1 MGRSIF
7 AMELCFPFHDTL
19 HAALRHH
26 VRSQPAAMGHH
37 QKWESYKTLRE
48 ELLQTL
54 GLCERG
60 CWDYFDETQKAL
72 SDYKMWVRGMLT
84 DETARTEP
92 SGPIDPY
99 RGGAR
104 YMTIT
109 MAFLI
114 ASDTPTDSAV
124 SALCRIPESRLWDR
138 ASFEHILRGLG
149 ILNFASVE
157 SDVLYLIPRDDDW
170 SLTAEDMSQ
179 EKFTYLRPLR

>member
-1 MGRSIF
+1 
-7 AMELCFPFHDTL
+7 MELCFPFHDTL
-19 HAALRHH
+19 HASLRNHIK
-26 VRSQPAAMGHH
+26 SLPAAIGHH
-37 QKWESYKTLRE
+37 QKWQSYKMLRE
-48 ELLQTL
+48 QLVETL
-54 GLCERG
+54 GLAERG
-60 CWDYFDETQKAL
+60 CWDYFDSNAKAL

-84 DETARTEP
+84 DETARTTA

-99 RGGAR
+99 RGSGGR

-114 ASDTPTDSAV
+114 VGDTRTDTEV
-124 SALCRIPESRLWDR
+124 NALCRIPDSRLWDR

-179 EKFTYLRPLR
+179 EKFEYLRPIR